1 MNNKSPLQNIK
12 NRLLTN
18 FFSLSILQAVNMFLP
33 LLTFPYLT
41 RILSIEKF
49 GLLMFAQSFILY
61 FLILVDFGFN
71 YSATREIS
79 IHRDDRKKISEIFSS
94 VIQVKI
100 IFLFISLL
108 ILIFTV
114 NYFDKFRPDA
124 NLYYLTFIYLIGH
137 SLIPT
142 WFFQGIEEMKYIAF
156 INLIAKGSF
165 TLLIFIFIKK
175 NEDYLFV
182 PILNGF
188 GYILAGIFS
197 IILVFKK
204 YNVNFKFLKYKILI
218 NYVKD
223 SFDYFLSRLSV
234 SIFTSSNVFVLGI
247 FSNNKIVAYY
257 SIAEKIYNA
266 LRSLYG
272 PVSRTLYPY
281 MSKNR
286 NIILFKKVF
295 YLITVLNFSLVII
308 FWFFAPEIIEIIS
321 GDNFNLSVS
330 VFRILII
337 YSIFTVPSSL
347 LGYSFLAALG
357 YKNYANLSVIVASI
371 VHISGLLLLSVLD
384 LISIFNILFMIAV
397 SESIVLII
405 RIYGI
410 NKHNLWSLSNTLNP
424 SV

>member
-142 WFFQGIEEMKYIAF
+142 WFFQGIEEMKYITF

-247 FSNNKIVAYY
+247 FSNNTIVAYY